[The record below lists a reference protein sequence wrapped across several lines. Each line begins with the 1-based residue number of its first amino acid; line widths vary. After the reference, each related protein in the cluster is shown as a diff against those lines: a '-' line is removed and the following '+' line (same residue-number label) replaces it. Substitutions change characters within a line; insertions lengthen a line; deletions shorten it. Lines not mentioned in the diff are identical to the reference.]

1 MAMDTMTSILIY
13 VIVVIVVIS
22 LLASARMIVII
33 GGRQVGI
40 VERKLFGARLPSD
53 RVVALHGQIGIQAR
67 ILGPGLHLFFPFLF
81 IVRVDNLV
89 AIGEDQVG
97 IAESIDGRPLDPG
110 EIFGRFVTGHT
121 HFQDA
126 EAFLKNGGQKGIQ
139 TEALPPGLYRV
150 NSYLFKITVMD
161 AITIPAGSI
170 GIVNAAAGQPL
181 DPGRLYARSVPGHNN
196 FQDGEAFLEQGG
208 QKGPQLDIL
217 RPGRYRINLR
227 MFDVKIYPAIDVPS
241 GKVGIVT
248 ANDGEELP
256 ENELIAKTIQ
266 GHDMFQNAAAFLM
279 NGGQRGPQLDVLT
292 PGKFYINPLM
302 FSVQTSD
309 ALTVNQGQVAVIISN
324 VGKQPAIA
332 MSSGEPK
339 ANADAADDFNAEKY
353 VVTEGY
359 RGIQRSVLGPGNFY
373 LNLLAFRPIIINT
386 TNTTIDWDDAADTK
400 FDSLNVNSKDGFALK
415 VGVKV
420 VIRVLPDQSPYLVS
434 RIGSIENLITNVI
447 HPLIDSS
454 FRNQASTASAMQF
467 LQDRHEQQ
475 DQALKRAV
483 NELSKYHVEVLSVLI
498 SNIVLP
504 PELMETQTNK
514 VLALQRQ
521 SMFDEQRNSEQ
532 KRIAM
537 EKTRAEADKQATL
550 VAAQIDVQVAE
561 QIKQKTIAIAQGEAE
576 RIRLE
581 GQGEADKILSI
592 GKNTAQAY
600 ELTKQAVTAEGLVS
614 IELMKLI
621 SEKQIKITPEILI
634 TGGDG
639 AGALVNA
646 VLAKLM
652 KGNLQLPGQQPQVP
666 DTSK

>member
-1 MAMDTMTSILIY
+1 MDTMTSILIY

-53 RVVALHGQIGIQAR
+53 RVVALPGQIGIQAR

-81 IVRVDNLV
+81 IVRVDNLIT
-89 AIGEDQVG
+89 IGEDQVG

-110 EIFGRFVTGHT
+110 EIFGKFVTGHT

-181 DPGRLYARSVPGHNN
+181 DQGRLYAKSVPGHNN

-227 MFDVKIYPAIDVPS
+227 MFDVKIFPAIDVPS
-241 GKVGIVT
+241 GKVGIIT

-266 GHDMFQNAAAFLM
+266 GHDMFQNAAAFLL

-332 MSSGEPK
+332 LSSGELK
-339 ANADAADDFNAEKY
+339 ADAVADDFNAEKY

-373 LNLLAFRPIIINT
+373 LNLLAYRPIIINT

-475 DQALKRAV
+475 DQAQKRAV

-537 EKTRAEADKQATL
+537 ERTRAEADKQATL

-561 QIKQKTIAIAQGEAE
+561 QVKQKTIAIAQGEGE

-621 SEKQIKITPEILI
+621 SEKQIKITPEIMI
-634 TGGDG
+634 SGGENSQ
-639 AGALVNA
+639 GALVQA
-646 VLAKLM
+646 VLARLLKNNEIKLTET
-652 KGNLQLPGQQPQVP
+652 GNREP
-666 DTSK
+666 

>member
-1 MAMDTMTSILIY
+1 MDTMTSILIY

-53 RVVALHGQIGIQAR
+53 RVVALPGQIGIQAR

-81 IVRVDNLV
+81 IVRVDNLIT
-89 AIGEDQVG
+89 IGEDQVG

-110 EIFGRFVTGHT
+110 EIFGKFVTGHT

-181 DPGRLYARSVPGHNN
+181 DQGRLYAKSVPGHNN

-227 MFDVKIYPAIDVPS
+227 MFDVKIFPAIDVPS

-266 GHDMFQNAAAFLM
+266 GHDMFQNAAAFLL

-332 MSSGEPK
+332 LSSGELK
-339 ANADAADDFNAEKY
+339 ADAVADDFNAEKY

-373 LNLLAFRPIIINT
+373 LNLLAYRPIIINT

-475 DQALKRAV
+475 DQAQKRAV

-561 QIKQKTIAIAQGEAE
+561 QVKQKTIAIAQGEGE

-621 SEKQIKITPEILI
+621 SEKQIKITPEIMI
-634 TGGDG
+634 SGGENSQ
-639 AGALVNA
+639 GALVQA
-646 VLAKLM
+646 VLARLLKNNEIKLTET
-652 KGNLQLPGQQPQVP
+652 GNREP
-666 DTSK
+666 

>member
-1 MAMDTMTSILIY
+1 MDRMVLLLLY
-13 VIVVIVVIS
+13 VIAAIVVIA
-22 LLASARMIVII
+22 LLGSARMIVII
-33 GGRQVGI
+33 GGQQVGI

-53 RVVALHGQIGIQAR
+53 RVVALPGQIGIQAR

-81 IVRVDNLV
+81 NVRVDNLV
-89 AIGEDQVG
+89 TIGENQVG
-97 IAESIDGRPLDPG
+97 IVESIDGRPLDPG
-110 EIFGRFVTGHT
+110 EIFGRVVTGHT

-139 TEALPPGLYRV
+139 TETLPPGLYRV

-181 DPGRLYARSVPGHNN
+181 DPGRLYAKSVPGHNN

-227 MFDVKIYPAIDVPS
+227 MFDVKISPAIDVPS

-324 VGKQPAIA
+324 VGKQPAVA
-332 MSSGEPK
+332 VSSGEPK
-339 ANADAADDFNAEKY
+339 ADAGAADDFNAEKY

-373 LNLLAFRPIIINT
+373 LNLLAYRPIIINT

-581 GQGEADKILSI
+581 GQGEADKILAI

-621 SEKQIKITPEILI
+621 SEKQIKITPEIMI
-634 TGGDG
+634 NSGENSQ
-639 AGALVNA
+639 GALVQA
-646 VLAKLM
+646 VLARLLKNNEIKLTET
-652 KGNLQLPGQQPQVP
+652 GNREP
-666 DTSK
+666 

>member
-1 MAMDTMTSILIY
+1 MDTMISILIY

-53 RVVALHGQIGIQAR
+53 RVVALPGQIGIQAR

-81 IVRVDNLV
+81 IVRVDNLIT
-89 AIGEDQVG
+89 IGEDQVG

-110 EIFGRFVTGHT
+110 EIFGKFVTGHT

-181 DPGRLYARSVPGHNN
+181 DQGRLYAKSVPGHNN

-227 MFDVKIYPAIDVPS
+227 MFDVKIFPAIDVPS

-266 GHDMFQNAAAFLM
+266 GHDMFQNAAAFLL

-332 MSSGEPK
+332 LSSGELK
-339 ANADAADDFNAEKY
+339 ADAVADDFNAEKY

-373 LNLLAFRPIIINT
+373 LNLLAYRPIIINT

-475 DQALKRAV
+475 DQAQKRAV

-561 QIKQKTIAIAQGEAE
+561 QIKQKTIAIAQGEGE

-621 SEKQIKITPEILI
+621 SEKQIKITPEIMI
-634 TGGDG
+634 SGGENSQ
-639 AGALVNA
+639 GALVQA
-646 VLAKLM
+646 VLARLLKNNEIKLTET
-652 KGNLQLPGQQPQVP
+652 GNREP
-666 DTSK
+666 

>member
-1 MAMDTMTSILIY
+1 MAIPTLLYIII
-13 VIVVIVVIS
+13 VIVVII
-22 LLASARMIVII
+22 LLASARMVVII
-33 GGRQVGI
+33 GGQQVGI

-81 IVRVDNLV
+81 NVRIDGLV
-89 AIGEDQVG
+89 AIGENQVG
-97 IAESIDGRPLDPG
+97 IIESIDGRPLEPG
-110 EIFGRFVTGHT
+110 DIFGRVVTGHN

-139 TEALPPGLYRV
+139 TETLPPGLYRV

-181 DPGRLYARSVPGHNN
+181 DPGRLYAKSVPGHSN

-227 MFDVKIYPAIDVPS
+227 MFDVKITPAIDVPS

-256 ENELIAKTIQ
+256 ENELIAKTIE

-292 PGKFYINPLM
+292 PGKFYVNPLM

-324 VGKQPAIA
+324 VGKQPA
-332 MSSGEPK
+332 MPVSSGEPK
-339 ANADAADDFNAEKY
+339 PGAAVDDFNAEKY

-359 RGIQRSVLGPGNFY
+359 RGIQRTVLGPGNFY
-373 LNLLAFRPIIINT
+373 LNLLAYRPIIINT

-561 QIKQKTIAIAQGEAE
+561 QIKQKTIAIAQGDAE
-576 RIRLE
+576 KIRLE
-581 GQGEADKILSI
+581 GQGEADKILAI

-621 SEKQIKITPEILI
+621 SEKQIKITPDILI
-634 TGGDG
+634 TGGEST
-639 AGALVNA
+639 GALVNA

-652 KGNLQLPGQQPQVP
+652 KGNLMLPGQQPQVDQP
-666 DTSK
+666 PTAAK

>member
-1 MAMDTMTSILIY
+1 MDTMTSILIY

-53 RVVALHGQIGIQAR
+53 RVVALPGQIGIQAR

-81 IVRVDNLV
+81 IVRVDNLIT
-89 AIGEDQVG
+89 IGEDQVG

-110 EIFGRFVTGHT
+110 EIFGKFVTGHT

-181 DPGRLYARSVPGHNN
+181 DQGRLYAKSVPGHNN

-227 MFDVKIYPAIDVPS
+227 MFDVKIFPAIDVPS

-266 GHDMFQNAAAFLM
+266 GHDMFQNAAAFLL

-332 MSSGEPK
+332 LSSGELK
-339 ANADAADDFNAEKY
+339 ADAVADDFNAEKY

-373 LNLLAFRPIIINT
+373 LNLLAYRPIIINT

-475 DQALKRAV
+475 DQAQKRAV

-537 EKTRAEADKQATL
+537 ERTRAEADKQATL

-561 QIKQKTIAIAQGEAE
+561 QVKQKTIAIAQGEGE

-621 SEKQIKITPEILI
+621 SEKQIKITPEIMI
-634 TGGDG
+634 SGGENSQ
-639 AGALVNA
+639 GALVQA
-646 VLAKLM
+646 VLARLLKNNEIKLTET
-652 KGNLQLPGQQPQVP
+652 GNREP
-666 DTSK
+666 